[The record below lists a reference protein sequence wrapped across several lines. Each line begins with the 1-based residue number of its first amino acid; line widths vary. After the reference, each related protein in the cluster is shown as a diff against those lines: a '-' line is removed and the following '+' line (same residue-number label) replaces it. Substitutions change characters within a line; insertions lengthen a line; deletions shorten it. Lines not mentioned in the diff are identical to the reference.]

1 MDERRRALH
10 IDIADDTGGK
20 YPLRGDTEKRYENE
34 KKLIMY
40 KLFDNS
46 HEIEEKKRNQKNEF
60 GVGYHKDFVHENTSR
75 YGGCT
80 ALYTA
85 FKFKHRKNCEC
96 CPGHYLI
103 VNHYSSMS

>member
-1 MDERRRALH
+1 
-10 IDIADDTGGK
+10 
-20 YPLRGDTEKRYENE
+20 
-34 KKLIMY
+34 MY

-85 FKFKHRKNCEC
+85 FKFKNC
-96 CPGHYLI
+96 
-103 VNHYSSMS
+103 